1 MDMVKNAM
9 GGLAPKSGG
18 MKASLSLLDSSSPV
32 SGGKRR
38 KSRKGKKARKS
49 RKSKR
54 KGRKAK
60 RSRRK

>member
-1 MDMVKNAM
+1 MDTINKAI